1 MFLLWADDSDERKG
15 KEGHRST
22 AEPRPVENYCLLFIT
37 PRPSQSAG
45 FINDAGDIVRWVV
58 PDIFTVNFCSRSLQI
73 PISD

>member
-15 KEGHRST
+15 KEGHRG
-22 AEPRPVENYCLLFIT
+22 RWKIT
-37 PRPSQSAG
+37 VFYSSRRAPRPSQSAG

-58 PDIFTVNFCSRSLQI
+58 PDIFTVNFCSRSLRI